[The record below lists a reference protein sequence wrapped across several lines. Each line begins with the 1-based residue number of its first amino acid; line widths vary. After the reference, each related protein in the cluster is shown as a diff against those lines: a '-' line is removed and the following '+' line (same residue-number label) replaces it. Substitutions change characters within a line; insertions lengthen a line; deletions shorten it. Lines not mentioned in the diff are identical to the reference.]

1 MIFRSEVV
9 DIERPFITQHII
21 FQYTDMSAGLIAN
34 FLVDSVLAT
43 AQSEITARQSN
54 EQSRTLADAERQQDA
69 GFHTNSMK
77 LMTQLFN
84 EQCHN
89 EWVTH
94 DAGMMIAVNIA
105 MREAMRDVRH
115 QRQLLNQTVLVCDT
129 LMFSCAFL
137 SISQPQFNEPDLLFT
152 PVWLSYLLSSSSGLS
167 VLLLTASVWAAFKM
181 QSRLGGYHYVTKE
194 QVQRVV
200 YTCGNVHTDFNS
212 YFTCHCE
219 WLRLLSLVTFFGGTV
234 AVLAS
239 AVAIHIIQDVGR
251 LDDPISAIMFTSVIC
266 VSIVAII
273 VFEFVADDNTEAATE
288 YGGGAGP
295 VTSGETEAQ
304 QG

>member
-1 MIFRSEVV
+1 
-9 DIERPFITQHII
+9 
-21 FQYTDMSAGLIAN
+21 MSTGVIAN

-43 AQSEITARQSN
+43 TQNEITTRQTN
-54 EQSRTLADAERQQDA
+54 EQARTLAEAEQQQDA
-69 GFHTNSMK
+69 GFHKDSLT

-94 DAGMMIAVNIA
+94 DAGMTIAVNIA

-115 QRQLLNQTVLVCDT
+115 QRQLLNQAVLLCGT
-129 LMFSCAFL
+129 LMFSCVFL
-137 SISQPQFNEPDLLFT
+137 SISQPQFDRPELLYT
-152 PVWLSYLLSSSSGLS
+152 PEWLSYLLSASSGVA
-167 VLLLTASVWAAFKM
+167 VLLLTVSIWSAFKV

-194 QVQRVV
+194 QAQSVV
-200 YTCGNVHTDFNS
+200 YTCGNIHTDFNS

-219 WLRLLSLVTFFGGTV
+219 WLRMLSFVTFFGGTV

-251 LDDPISAIMFTSVIC
+251 LADSLTAMVFTTIIILSVIA
-266 VSIVAII
+266 VI
-273 VFEFVADDNTEAATE
+273 VFEVVADDNMTEAAIE
-288 YGGGAGP
+288 YGGGQAES
-295 VTSGETEAQ
+295 TSATVA
-304 QG
+304 